1 MNIREEFNNQWRDI
15 QNIVLSD
22 AKSQIKFNG
31 KVDSKTLTEKLR
43 QETSKW
49 QRGVL
54 VRGVLY
60 NEIARNNSSHAILF
74 AEEAE
79 KLKFIEPKHN
89 KIPSTWWITDLC
101 LIPMMLLLVWLHLQY
116 KYSLI
121 EQILYPSILFVFL
134 NALCMPIKNR
144 KKECALNALLQDI
157 ENQMQ
162 DMKSDLERFL

>member
-79 KLKFIEPKHN
+79 KLEFTEPKHN

-101 LIPMMLLLVWLHLQY
+101 LIPMMLLLVWLHFQY

-121 EQILYPSILFVFL
+121 EQILYPSVLFVFL
-134 NALCMPIKNR
+134 NALCMPIKNK
-144 KKECALNALLQDI
+144 KKERAMNALLQDI
-157 ENQMQ
+157 EIQMLE
-162 DMKSDLERFL
+162 MKSILGRFL